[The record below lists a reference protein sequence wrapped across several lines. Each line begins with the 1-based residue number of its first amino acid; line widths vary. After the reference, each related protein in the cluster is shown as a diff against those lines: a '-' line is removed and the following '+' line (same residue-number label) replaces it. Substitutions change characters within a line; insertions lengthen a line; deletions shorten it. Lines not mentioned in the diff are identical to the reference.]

1 MLRAE
6 LAVTSGKPVLARRRH
21 DGKPAPDAFLSFLQ
35 AVVRDVDKPVRAS
48 LCADFR
54 YDTSERRPVF
64 ELPIELVDKKS
75 DKPISRAR
83 IEGLQVGF
91 GPADSPAGHMEISV
105 VGSRLFIRL
114 STAQSLAIGDTA
126 GRMAYERA
134 AKLADAFTEEVK
146 PT

>member
-1 MLRAE
+1 
-6 LAVTSGKPVLARRRH
+6 
-21 DGKPAPDAFLSFLQ
+21 
-35 AVVRDVDKPVRAS
+35 
-48 LCADFR
+48 
-54 YDTSERRPVF
+54 
-64 ELPIELVDKKS
+64 
-75 DKPISRAR
+75 
-83 IEGLQVGF
+83 
-91 GPADSPAGHMEISV
+91 MEISV